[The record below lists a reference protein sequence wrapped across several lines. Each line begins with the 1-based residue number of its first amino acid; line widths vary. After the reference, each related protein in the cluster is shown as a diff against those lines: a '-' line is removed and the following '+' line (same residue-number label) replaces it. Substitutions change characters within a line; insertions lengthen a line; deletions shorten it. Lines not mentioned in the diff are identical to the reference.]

1 MSQETEHFSNE
12 LDALIERFRHEY
24 DITYAEMTG
33 ALQMKIFL
41 LNREAEQRQ
50 EKE

>member
-1 MSQETEHFSNE
+1 MNQTEMLSNE

-24 DITYAEMTG
+24 DITYAEMAG
-33 ALQMKIFL
+33 VLQMKIFL
-41 LNREAEQRQ
+41 LNREAEERY